1 MEWLT
6 KKVVAALVN
15 RFFGQYLEDVNTQEV
30 NDALLSGQV
39 NLTNLKIRRDALSFL
54 DVFYGSPLPIQV
66 KKGIIGRISLTIPY
80 SSFFTQPVV
89 INIDDVFLLV
99 TPVLE
104 YDEER
109 ERDLDRAR
117 KRQTLAYLFPD
128 LMPIDDMQD
137 STSLWGLLY
146 NRIWNNLELHINNV
160 HIRYEDLFSCPR
172 PLVIGLCLQSLSADT
187 TNHKWKKTQVDGNA
201 ATVNKV
207 VDFVSASVYINPGGQ
222 HQRLVKPHTNSELW
236 HQYLQQGLK
245 TFSINDEPFQFV
257 IQPVRCKVKM
267 RQQMKREARV
277 PGLLVDAVI
286 KDAALA
292 LSHRQYVALNEL
304 LEAFKIINA
313 SRRFM
318 KYRPEVP
325 LKRHAEEWWRYAANA
340 IIKEQIRSFSWDNI
354 KKHRSIYREY
364 TALYMKHLL
373 EGYSGELEADLMKLE
388 DTLNLTNI
396 VLARMHAK
404 IKISQDEPSLVHAV
418 EPSTTGWF
426 SWLWGRDGSYDI
438 DDEETVDIVGS
449 RRKNGPFTSLT
460 EDERRQLRSALL
472 QLDAPGD
479 DLHRDD
485 IDHKA
490 YLSLQNVSLTLKDDV
505 HDVAL
510 ASLSGFVMSAE
521 NRYGVKYQKL
531 SVKAESFNLEASN
544 MEQELVYIMKLV
556 DGTPSAGYGIA
567 FSVDLE
573 RNPLNVASDY
583 AVTLKLDPLEFLYN
597 QHACAEMVFFFRVPD
612 MVYRSF
618 EDVAK
623 DTLNEVVNTGRA
635 ALEYAIARHKTVN
648 LDIDIKSPYIVL
660 PEHGSIQ
667 KGGNVLVLD
676 IGGLRVN
683 SEIGGQT
690 VDLEDATRM
699 ELEER
704 LYDRL
709 TITISQLQVLFADS
723 GDEWRVHRTRD
734 DSDSHLL
741 PRVRVKIDLANSIHP
756 EYRQQPRQKV
766 DIHITPLK
774 LNLSDNKLSHLVEFA
789 HHLPVIQS
797 HMLVSD
803 STDSIT
809 ILRRHQLDPYHCLQD
824 PNVSELTCI
833 RDSLSNKLKK
843 KKKKSDSV
851 DIHSTPPLLR
861 HVRPLSQSDTISQTS
876 LELERYFS
884 TSDNSDDEGESW
896 GKPVDLPGFEDNTSP
911 KNMITVLSRFCVD
924 EIVIGISRS
933 SEHGDRPYLMIRATH
948 LVLESAMMDY
958 GPAIQITLNS
968 LHLVDK
974 YHHSPTGEY
983 LELVSSPQVGSTCI
997 ATILYRK
1004 VRANCPDFK
1013 THFHSCEQS
1022 LVLDFATLNVVW
1034 HRGSI
1039 ITLTNFLTLLLAK
1052 LGNIEQQIP
1061 KVSIPNSVIS
1071 WLKSGPGDP
1080 PVPSGAS
1087 KWSFAS
1093 HLNTLNLKLCD
1104 NEVDFLQAKIGGFQG
1119 ECVFKANEKKIFRA
1133 SLSELSVDDVSDIT
1147 LHSRIIDIEEDRVFD
1162 IKLVHFSPTHKGVE
1176 EIDTSP
1182 HAVDP
1187 DASLRIRIGRIQ
1199 CIFLCKFF
1207 ADLQRFMEPLL
1218 NREGTQVV
1226 LKHAEK
1232 AAEASIEGFVS
1243 GRKLSL
1249 SIDIHAPTVLVPQK
1263 SDSPSLLVFSLGY
1276 LKIDNLFKIAH
1287 TGGGGTIENVLVE
1300 LGPMHVCRAV
1310 MTLGGGLEM
1319 QEDILEPATLR
1330 ADIKHSLIP
1339 QCRDLLSWDVSVH
1352 MGTLCINLGQRD
1364 LNTILAVMS
1373 QNRAEAQF
1381 TDTSIHSQPLTPVD
1395 LGTPLASSDDNMGK
1409 LQAFLTHSVDIYR
1422 IADALVSLDGLTVTL
1437 YTDMDEVLSSP
1448 VRDAATALCRLEV
1461 GEIEVHGDM
1470 NSDRS
1475 MDVRLTLQ
1483 SCDLFDVRPDNDYH
1497 VIKKIFGHYN
1507 TELQM
1512 TSGRFSVSV
1521 PPMMDLMY
1529 KVSPSGDAAVEISI
1543 ERTRLNMSVGFM
1555 LSLYKYVNEAIP
1567 NTASTSGGILNPGFV
1582 GDLGTTVDGVR
1593 VIRRPPSSVDS
1604 TSGYLSTV
1612 TSNTDEQKTLSISL
1626 NVKQPEIVLFA
1637 DPEEKTSRVLVMRCE
1652 IHVDYSRHPGNESFH
1667 ITLDGCQVFATMY
1680 THSGQSPY
1688 SIMEPSDLEGSWIF
1702 RSVEEGVRAELKVS
1716 HINLHLNPP
1725 VVHLLMDVTEE
1736 LTMSLGPQLVPIRL
1750 HLPSADLEDL
1760 WSPRPLV
1767 ATISPINPDEEVYIK
1782 PEYPSSKPQ
1791 QRFVIKVPA
1800 ITLSLEKQILKT
1812 AVPVLLL
1819 KGSINGEINDWSKL
1833 MYTKAEIQLQLSCY
1847 SEEFS
1852 TWEPVIEPVSDS
1864 NKVMRPWEAMVRT
1877 LQHQAQPIGIKRTRP
1892 KRHYDS
1898 IDSNSTTNRN
1908 SYISCPVE
1916 DSESSTD
1923 EEYQDN
1929 EMVVLRPH
1937 PSSKIKRSNVKHSTA
1952 DVGRLSGY
1960 PLDSDS
1966 ETEDGVLH
1974 KISSAFIH
1982 MFSSDSE
1989 GSEEEGSS
1997 DDILEERKVTAE
2009 DIDDEGSERSTTE
2022 GQDTPEEEDGVV
2034 FSTPKLVPDTID
2046 GVDQGL
2052 EEGDTGE
2059 LATCIFI
2066 DSRDNLEVSLTPYI
2080 MKAIYNLVCEYLDKP
2095 VEPQAIV
2102 TSAAHTAQQIILINE
2117 IGPNSKVTVLAQEEN
2132 DGAIKFEV
2140 VATAKYQEPDSL
2152 PSSPASGKSRSRGES
2167 ASEDESCADRHPGYR
2182 EGSVRGKLPNSASVS
2197 SLGSNKGGSTWSL
2210 IGDWDHL
2217 SLKSCAGISSWNL
2230 FSDIPLLE
2238 PAFDQFS
2245 PNPVTLYQDITKHR
2259 LKICVTGFDELTVF
2273 VGTRSRS
2280 RIFQLNP
2287 PRNDR
2292 RYHIIV
2298 TVQVEHLTT
2307 RVTVRSP
2314 LQVLNDMPLPLNI
2327 CFKKS
2332 IIEMLSS
2339 SLGEMHAR
2347 VVSPVNPFEAH
2358 IPMVT
2363 LQPDQIFTVPLTVAY
2378 HSPLHIQPAAVDYGI
2393 SELGVWWKDVL
2404 SSTCSYLLTSKPK
2417 SEHDPDVAAAVTM
2430 LEGIKLSSLQ
2440 WEGLSGVLPNY
2451 TLRLTP
2457 PLTIHNH
2464 LPCTLVIT
2472 HPVIA
2477 QPLTLDPGALTT
2489 LYKVNLQEKVFLEV
2503 QVCNYLGSDW
2513 NGTLEIGAEKGDD
2526 HRTVS
2531 LCHGDGNARR
2541 KLDLALY
2548 TVRDGSTSIYVYA
2561 PYWIVN
2567 KTGLPLHIRGSRS
2580 KIIYDLNG
2588 SEDIVLFRYKRN
2600 YPYRLKIRVMESDWS
2615 RRWSCEAVGSCGVV
2629 VCTDGVRGRKYRILA
2644 KVKQSTLT
2652 ARTPIEGVQGP
2663 TRGKLHLTKIVTL
2676 MPYFLICNLTTRPLK
2691 FMQENDKVELWY
2703 DIHPLQCM
2711 AFWPDSE
2718 NMHMVVRYRD
2728 QQVRSQ
2734 HFHFNSNHSTV
2745 VRMEK
2750 GRALNVSV
2758 CGVGSDH
2765 PVTITFDKYQ
2775 AGDAP
2780 VRVENWC
2787 DDVHLRIHQKGSN
2800 QTHLLAP
2807 HQSQL
2812 YTWDDPTLPHELL
2825 WNIYNKKSEDMS
2837 AVIDKDDHGSKCV
2850 TVTSLKPGMVRTKS
2864 QSSVGTPKTR
2874 PKKLGQRQRAKTTV
2888 STSTDSDDE
2897 TDSAADKVHSQF
2909 LVPDHKF
2916 QLGKT
2921 RRDKMLVH
2929 WVSHKQGSQRVL
2941 LFTQSDRLAATTRLP
2956 MERATIELCLA
2967 MEKIGLS
2974 LVNEGQREVAYMS
2987 LMPEAA
2993 KWELEV
2999 DGVWKVPPSL
3009 ELIAWLED
3017 QYLNNKHSKVNL
3029 KGSLQIRKK
3038 TVQAEVDL
3046 SKMYMTRPFSGK
3058 LRRTKR
3064 SALWLH
3070 YRHSQHYTYVSAQLH
3085 RIQVDNQ
3092 LMDAVFPTVLYPS
3105 NENGIIHPCLS
3116 ACVLLHCAQGQLT
3129 TIKHLS
3135 LVAQEFFLKLDK
3147 GFLLSV
3153 YDVLEPLLPSL
3164 HSRSIH
3170 TELKKLKTPITF
3182 SAMKNLQT
3190 ADEGPHVERVCV
3202 AGLKVRFSFSPR
3214 GTVLGNHGVQN
3225 DVLEWFLTSL
3235 GATLTEMKNVT
3246 ISVGHYERQSIPWD
3260 KLVVDF
3266 IDHAK
3271 YQLVQ
3276 QVYVLVLGL
3285 DILGNPYQR
3294 LRDLSQ
3300 GVKDLIYQ
3308 PALGIIEGPDE
3319 FAEGIA
3325 RGAQSLMGH
3334 VVGGTADSLSLI
3346 SSAIGNTIA
3355 VLSFDPDYR
3364 KKREQR
3370 LDMQSSFPLTMV
3382 RAGHTFVMGVVLGVS
3397 GVVVKP
3403 IAGAHQD
3410 GVEGFFKGI
3419 GRGIMGLITKPTL
3432 GVIDSVAMACDG
3444 IRRAVDLGHD
3454 VIIRS
3459 RVPRHVS
3466 PFISMRPYDSHE
3478 AAGMSLLA
3486 SLCHGHYMQ
3495 TDWYIAH
3502 ATLSDSDRPDIILI
3516 SDKHIFKL
3524 ERCSIW
3530 GGWDISWK
3538 VAVRNLLHQPTLKD
3552 NYILLVLR
3560 QDESHSQLSGSEH
3573 QIKSTDTDVLLYLVR
3588 WIEVLTTL
3596 QMVDQ
3601 PCPTTR

>member
-1 MEWLT
+1 MEWLA

-54 DVFYGSPLPIQV
+54 DIFYGSPLPIEV
-66 KKGIIGRISLTIPY
+66 KKGVIGRISLTIPF

-89 INIDDVFLLV
+89 INIEDVFVLV
-99 TPVLE
+99 TPVVE

-109 ERDLDRAR
+109 ERDLERAR

-128 LMPIDDMQD
+128 PTPIDELQD
-137 STSLWGLLY
+137 ATTLWGLLY

-160 HIRYEDLFSCPR
+160 HIRYEDTNSCPR
-172 PLVIGLCLQSLSADT
+172 PLVIGVCLQSLSADT
-187 TNHKWKKTQVDGNA
+187 TNHKWKKAHVDGNA

-207 VDFVSASVYINPGGQ
+207 IDFVSASIYINPGSDR
-222 HQRLVKPHTNSELW
+222 QRLVKPHISSELW
-236 HQYLQQGLK
+236 HQYLQQGLN

-257 IQPVRCKVKM
+257 LQPVRCKVKM
-267 RQQMKREARV
+267 RQQMRREARV

-286 KDAALA
+286 KDAALT
-292 LSHRQYVALNEL
+292 LSHQQYIALTEL
-304 LEAFKIINA
+304 TEAFNITNT
-313 SRRFM
+313 SRRFL
-318 KYRPEVP
+318 KHRPEVP
-325 LKRHAEEWWRYAANA
+325 LKRHAEDWWQYAANA
-340 IIKEQIRSFSWDNI
+340 IIHEQIRPYSWPDI
-354 KKHRSIYREY
+354 KKHRAIYRKY
-364 TALYMKHLL
+364 TQLYKKTLL
-373 EGYSGELEADLMKLE
+373 EGYSSELEADLMRLE
-388 DTLNLTNI
+388 DSLNLANI

-404 IKISQDEPSLVHAV
+404 IKISQDEPSLVHPV
-418 EPSTTGWF
+418 ESSSESWL
-426 SWLWGRDGSYDI
+426 SWLWGRGSDN
-438 DDEETVDIVGS
+438 DVNDEETVDIVGS

-460 EDERRQLRSALL
+460 EDERRQLRAALL
-472 QLDAPGD
+472 QLEAPRND
-479 DLHRDD
+479 MHRDD

-556 DGTPSAGYGIA
+556 DSTPSAGYGIA
-567 FSVDLE
+567 FSIDLE
-573 RNPLNVASDY
+573 RNPLNVGSDY
-583 AVTLKLDPLEFLYN
+583 AVTLKLDPLELLYN
-597 QHACAEMVFFFRVPD
+597 QHACCEMVYFFRVPN
-612 MVYRSF
+612 MQYRPF

-635 ALEYAIARHKTVN
+635 AMEYAIARHKTVN

-667 KGGNVLVLD
+667 RGGNVLVLD
-676 IGGLRVN
+676 IGGLKVN

-709 TITISQLQVLFADS
+709 TITVSQLQVLFADS

-756 EYRQQPRQKV
+756 EYRHQPRQKV

-789 HHLPVIQS
+789 HHLPVLESGII
-797 HMLVSD
+797 VPDTID
-803 STDSIT
+803 SVTS
-809 ILRRHQLDPYHCLQD
+809 RRYQLDLYHCLLD
-824 PNVSELTCI
+824 PNVSELTNI
-833 RDSLSNKLKK
+833 RDKLSNKLKK
-843 KKKKSDSV
+843 KKLVADSI
-851 DIHSTPPLLR
+851 DTHTTPPLLR

-876 LELERYFS
+876 LELEKYFS
-884 TSDNSDDEGESW
+884 SSDNSDDEGESW

-911 KNMITVLSRFCVD
+911 KNMITVLSRFCID

-933 SEHGDRPYLMIRATH
+933 SEYGDRPYLMIKATH
-948 LVLESAMMDY
+948 LVIESAMMDY
-958 GPAIQITLNS
+958 GPAIQLTLSS

-983 LELVSSPQVGSTCI
+983 LELVSSPQMGNVCI
-997 ATILYRK
+997 ATVLYRK

-1039 ITLTNFLTLLLAK
+1039 ITLTNFLTLLSGK
-1052 LGNIEQQIP
+1052 LGHVEQQIP
-1061 KVSIPNSVIS
+1061 KVSIPNNFVA
-1071 WLKSGPGDP
+1071 WVKSGPEDP
-1080 PVPSGAS
+1080 PVPSGAT

-1104 NEVDFLQAKIGGFQG
+1104 NEVDFLQAKVGGFQG

-1147 LHSRIIDIEEDRVFD
+1147 LHSRIIDLEEDRVFD
-1162 IKLVHFSPTHKGVE
+1162 MKLVHFSPTHIGVE

-1182 HAVDP
+1182 LAVNP
-1187 DASLRIRIGRIQ
+1187 DASLRIRICRMQ

-1218 NREGTQVV
+1218 NREGTQVAI
-1226 LKHAEK
+1226 KQAEK
-1232 AAEASIEGFVS
+1232 TVEASIEEFIS

-1263 SDSPSLLVFSLGY
+1263 SDSPSLLVLSLGD
-1276 LKIDNLFKIAH
+1276 LKIDNLFKLAP
-1287 TGGGGTIENVLVE
+1287 TSGGGTIENVLVE

-1310 MTLGGGLEM
+1310 MTLGGGLDM
-1319 QEDILEPATLR
+1319 QEYILEPATLR
-1330 ADIKHSLIP
+1330 ADIKRSLIP
-1339 QCRDLLSWDVSVH
+1339 QCRDLLSWDISVH
-1352 MGTLCINLGQRD
+1352 MGTLCVNLGQRD
-1364 LNTILAVMS
+1364 LNTILAVMT
-1373 QNRAEAQF
+1373 QNKAEAQF

-1395 LGTPLASSDDNMGK
+1395 LGTPLAGSDDNMGK
-1409 LQAFLTHSVDIYR
+1409 LQAFLTHSIDIYR
-1422 IADALVSLDGLTVTL
+1422 IADALVSMDGLTLTL

-1475 MDVRLTLQ
+1475 MDVRLTLH

-1497 VIKKIFGHYN
+1497 VIKKIFGQYN
-1507 TELQM
+1507 SEIQM

-1529 KVSPSGDAAVEISI
+1529 KVSPNGDAAVEVSI
-1543 ERTRLNMSVGFM
+1543 ERTRFNMSVGFA
-1555 LSLYKYVNEAIP
+1555 LALYRYVNDAIP
-1567 NTASTSGGILNPGFV
+1567 STASTSGGILNPGFV
-1582 GDLGTTVDGVR
+1582 GDFGTTVDGVR
-1593 VIRRPPSSVDS
+1593 IIRRPPSSVDS

-1626 NVKQPEIVLFA
+1626 KVKQPEIVLFA
-1637 DPEEKTSRVLVMRCE
+1637 DPEVKISRVLVVKCE
-1652 IHVDYSRHPGNESFH
+1652 VHVDYSRHPGNESFH
-1667 ITLDGCQVFATMY
+1667 ITLDRCQMFATMY
-1680 THSGQSPY
+1680 THTGQSPY
-1688 SIMEPSDLEGSWIF
+1688 SIMEPCDIEGNWIF
-1702 RSVEEGVRAELKVS
+1702 RSVEEGVRAELKVT
-1716 HINLHLNPP
+1716 HIHLHLNPP

-1736 LTMSLGPQLVPIRL
+1736 LNMSMSPQLVPIKL
-1750 HLPSADLEDL
+1750 QLPHADLEDL
-1760 WSPRPLV
+1760 WSPKPLV
-1767 ATISPINPDEEVYIK
+1767 ATVSPINPDEEIYIK
-1782 PEYPSSKPQ
+1782 PEYPSAKPQ
-1791 QRFVIKVPA
+1791 QRLVIKMSA
-1800 ITLSLEKQILKT
+1800 ITVSFEKQALKT
-1812 AVPVLLL
+1812 VVPVLLL
-1819 KGSINGEINDWSKL
+1819 NAAMNAEFNDWSKL
-1833 MYTKAEIQLQLSCY
+1833 MYTKAEMQLQLSCY

-1852 TWEPVIEPVSDS
+1852 TWEPVIEPVTDT
-1864 NKVMRPWEAMVRT
+1864 NKVMRPWEAIIRT
-1877 LQHQAQPIGIKRTRP
+1877 LQHQAQPIGIKRSRP
-1892 KRHYDS
+1892 GRHYDS
-1898 IDSNSTTNRN
+1898 IDSSSTANRN
-1908 SYISCPVE
+1908 SYLSFPFE

-1937 PSSKIKRSNVKHSTA
+1937 AASKLKRSNAKRSTA
-1952 DVGRLSGY
+1952 DLGY

-1974 KISSAFIH
+1974 KISSAFTH

-1989 GSEEEGSS
+1989 GSEAEGSS
-1997 DDILEERKVTAE
+1997 DEIL
-2009 DIDDEGSERSTTE
+2009 DEGKEPGDDIQEDGSENSTTE
-2022 GQDTPEEEDGVV
+2022 GHDSEEGDGGV
-2034 FSTPKLVPDTID
+2034 FAPPKLIPDVID

-2052 EEGDTGE
+2052 EDADTGE

-2066 DSRDNLEVSLTPYI
+2066 DSQDHLEISFTPHI
-2080 MKAIYNLVCEYLDKP
+2080 MKSVYILVSEYLEKP
-2095 VEPQAIV
+2095 MEPQPIV
-2102 TSAAHTAQQIILINE
+2102 SSASHIAQEIVLVNE
-2117 IGPNSKVTVLAQEEN
+2117 IGPNSKVTVLSQVEEK
-2132 DGAIKFEV
+2132 GATKFEV
-2140 VATAKYQEPDSL
+2140 VASAKYQEPDSL
-2152 PSSPASGKSRSRGES
+2152 PSSPASVKSRSRGES
-2167 ASEDESCADRHPGYR
+2167 VSDDDSCAEKYPGCLVDS
-2182 EGSVRGKLPNSASVS
+2182 ERGKIPTSASVAS
-2197 SLGSNKGGSTWSL
+2197 FDSFRPGSTWSL
-2210 IGDWDHL
+2210 VGDWDHL
-2217 SLKSCAGISSWNL
+2217 SLKSCVDIASRS
-2230 FSDIPLLE
+2230 FSSDIPVME
-2238 PAFDQFS
+2238 PAFDQFC
-2245 PNPVTLYQDITKHR
+2245 PNPVTLYQDITKHQ
-2259 LKICVTGFDELTVF
+2259 LHINVPGFDELTVF

-2280 RIFQLNP
+2280 RIFQLSP

-2298 TVQVEHLTT
+2298 TVEVDHLTT
-2307 RVTVRSP
+2307 KVTVRSP
-2314 LQVLNDMPLPLNI
+2314 LQILNDMPLPINI

-2332 IIEMLSS
+2332 VIEMLGS
-2339 SLGEMHAR
+2339 SLGELHAR

-2363 LQPDQIFTVPLTVAY
+2363 LQPDQVFTVPITIAY
-2378 HSPLHIQPAAVDYGI
+2378 HSTLHIQPAAFDYGI
-2393 SELGVWWKDVL
+2393 SSAGVWWKDVL
-2404 SSTCSYLLTSKPK
+2404 SSTCSYLLTCKPK
-2417 SEHDPDVAAAVTM
+2417 SEHDPDIAAAVTIQ
-2430 LEGIKLSSLQ
+2430 EGFKLSSLQ
-2440 WEGLSGVLPNY
+2440 WEGLGGILPNY
-2451 TLRLTP
+2451 TLRLSP
-2457 PLTIHNH
+2457 PLTLHNH
-2464 LPCTLVIT
+2464 LPCTLIVT
-2472 HPVIA
+2472 NPVLA
-2477 QPLTLDPGALTT
+2477 QPLTLDPGAPTT
-2489 LYKVNLQEKVFLEV
+2489 LYKVNLEEKVSLQV

-2513 NGTLEIGAEKGDD
+2513 EGSLEIGAEKGDD
-2526 HRTVS
+2526 HRTLTLS
-2531 LCHGDGNARR
+2531 HGDGNARR
-2541 KLDLALY
+2541 KLEVALY
-2548 TVRDGSTSIYVYA
+2548 TVREGSISVYVYA

-2567 KTGLPLHIRGSRS
+2567 KTGLPLRIRGSRS
-2580 KIIYDLNG
+2580 KVIYDLNG

-2600 YPYRLKIRVMESDWS
+2600 YPHKLKIRVIESNWS

-2629 VCTDGVRGRKYRILA
+2629 VCTDSLRGKKYRLLA

-2652 ARTPIEGVQGP
+2652 AQAPNEGSQGKN
-2663 TRGKLHLTKIVTL
+2663 RGKLHLTKIVTL
-2676 MPYFLICNLTTRPLK
+2676 MPYFLIRNLTARPLK

-2703 DIHPLQCM
+2703 DIHPQQCM
-2711 AFWPDSE
+2711 SFWPDSE

-2750 GRALNVSV
+2750 GRALNASV
-2758 CGVGSDH
+2758 AGVGSDH
-2765 PVTITFDKYQ
+2765 PVTITFDRYQ

-2780 VRVENWC
+2780 VRIENWC
-2787 DDVHLRIHQKGSN
+2787 EDVHLRLHQKGSN

-2825 WNIYNKKSEDMS
+2825 WNIYNRKNEDIV

-2850 TVTSLKPGMVRTKS
+2850 TVTSLKPGIVRTKS

-2874 PKKLGQRQRAKTTV
+2874 PKRLGQRQRAKTTV
-2888 STSTDSDDE
+2888 SASSTDSDDE
-2897 TDSAADKVHSQF
+2897 TDSATDKGHNQL
-2909 LVPDHKF
+2909 LVPDHKS
-2916 QLGKT
+2916 QLGRT

-2929 WVSHKQGSQRVL
+2929 WVSYKQGSQRVL
-2941 LFTQSDRLAATTRLP
+2941 LFTQSDHLAATTRLP

-2974 LVNEGQREVAYMS
+2974 LINDGHREVAYMS

-3017 QYLNNKHSKVNL
+3017 QYLHNKHSKVNL
-3029 KGSLQIRKK
+3029 KGSLQ
-3038 TVQAEVDL
+3038 VDL

-3058 LRRTKR
+3058 LRRSKR
-3064 SALWLH
+3064 PALWLH
-3070 YRHSQHYTYVSAQLH
+3070 YRHSHHYTYASTQIH

-3092 LMDAVFPTVLYPS
+3092 LMDAVFPTVFYPT
-3105 NENGIIHPCLS
+3105 NENGSNQPCVSSCL
-3116 ACVLLHCAQGQLT
+3116 LLHSAAGQLT
-3129 TIKHLS
+3129 TIKHFS
-3135 LVAQEFFLKLDK
+3135 FVAQEFFLKLDK
-3147 GFLLSV
+3147 GFLLST

-3164 HSRSIH
+3164 HSSNIH
-3170 TELKKLKTPITF
+3170 TELKKLRTPVTF
-3182 SAMKNLQT
+3182 SAMKNQQT
-3190 ADEGPHVERVCV
+3190 NDEGPLVERVCV
-3202 AGLKVRFSFSPR
+3202 AGLQVRISFSPR
-3214 GTVLGNHGVQN
+3214 GTVLGNQSNQN

-3235 GATLTEMKNVT
+3235 GATLTEMKNVS
-3246 ISVGHYERQSIPWD
+3246 IRVGHYERQSIPWD
-3260 KLVVDF
+3260 KLVLDF
-3266 IDHAK
+3266 LDHAK

-3346 SSAIGNTIA
+3346 SSALGNTIA
-3355 VLSFDPDYR
+3355 VLSFDQEYR

-3370 LDMQSSFPLTMV
+3370 LEKQSSFPRTLV

-3403 IAGAHQD
+3403 IAVSGAQQD
-3410 GVEGFFKGI
+3410 GVEGFFRGL

-3444 IRRAVDLGHD
+3444 IRRSIDLGHD
-3454 VIIRS
+3454 VIMRS

-3466 PFISMRPYDSHE
+3466 PYIAMRPYDSHE
-3478 AAGMSLLA
+3478 AAGMLLLA
-3486 SLCHGHYMQ
+3486 SLSHGRYIQ
-3495 TDWYIAH
+3495 TDWYITH
-3502 ATLSDSDRPDIILI
+3502 ATLSESDRPDIILI

-3538 VAVRNLLHQPTLKD
+3538 VAVRNLLHQPELKD
-3552 NYILLVLR
+3552 QSILLVLR

-3573 QIKSTDTDVLLYLVR
+3573 EIKSNDTDVLLFLVR

-3596 QMVDQ
+3596 HMVDQ
-3601 PCPTTR
+3601 PCPAKQ